1 MFSEL
6 YIVHFNHFSI
16 PRCGDQCTR
25 WCSNYGIIKKKIT
38 VKTFMII
45 IHGK

>member
-1 MFSEL
+1 MFREL

-25 WCSNYGIIKKKIT
+25 WCSNYVIIKKTKSSNIYGNNT
-38 VKTFMII
+38 W
-45 IHGK
+45 

>member
-1 MFSEL
+1 MFSEF

-16 PRCGDQCTR
+16 PRCGDQCTS
-25 WCSNYGIIKKKIT
+25 WCSNYGIIKKIT
-38 VKTFMII
+38 VKTFMVI